1 MHLYENTGHLQKL
14 RQISCTHVSLTST
27 STCAAAGLLKGYP
40 RFFNFI
46 PHEGQ
51 GDPYMLVEEEDT
63 CINQEMTQSL
73 RRAEG
78 RTRRHPFWQSCL
90 LHFLLVVVMQGGGL
104 LGAQEMHNYSLPTA
118 YGGPRASE
126 YSPWH
131 ARRRVAYNT
140 VQRNLSIKDTLN

>member
-1 MHLYENTGHLQKL
+1 MRTQDICRSSDRFPALTFHWLLQAL
-14 RQISCTHVSLTST
+14 VQ
-27 STCAAAGLLKGYP
+27 LLGYWKATP
-40 RFFNFI
+40 VLNFI

-126 YSPWH
+126 YSPRH

-140 VQRNLSIKDTLN
+140 IQRNLSIKDTLN

>member
-1 MHLYENTGHLQKL
+1 
-14 RQISCTHVSLTST
+14 
-27 STCAAAGLLKGYP
+27 
-40 RFFNFI
+40 
-46 PHEGQ
+46 
-51 GDPYMLVEEEDT
+51 MLVEEEDT

-78 RTRRHPFWQSCL
+78 RTRRRPFWQSCL

-104 LGAQEMHNYSLPTA
+104 LGAQEVHNYSLPTA